1 MAMVRLSMSPPL
13 PRKLYLPQIVRGFV
27 ADRSF
32 LEATPIPT
40 GTSATSSSLPLSL
53 SSVSHSTGPSRT
65 INRNLSVNAPL
76 SHTGPSQDHVSA
88 MLTDSSQVEEAFDG
102 YTTDIIFPDVS
113 PLFLQW
119 LHARRAWM
127 TSQGRID
134 PLLVGPSFLA
144 QMFDRWLQQWWPLFG
159 LLRIG
164 TPGTNPSGWVG
175 IFDLWFSTLS
185 IEHTS
190 SPSPSQKTS
199 GSASDTP
206 AETYQAPELAIAG
219 LASTPPESRN
229 KKHYRNEMSTL
240 TVQQIQRASTE
251 AGGDADAI
259 QRLAAVFPPG
269 DVVMRD
275 ALKVGRKRKSRVG
288 HRGYQ
293 EFSGLVDGQWYCQ
306 LCNRIG
312 GRTWKNEK
320 DILNHVW
327 NKHCDLSPLG

>member
-1 MAMVRLSMSPPL
+1 M
-13 PRKLYLPQIVRGFV
+13 I
-27 ADRSF
+27 
-32 LEATPIPT
+32 
-40 GTSATSSSLPLSL
+40 
-53 SSVSHSTGPSRT
+53 
-65 INRNLSVNAPL
+65 
-76 SHTGPSQDHVSA
+76 
-88 MLTDSSQVEEAFDG
+88 
-102 YTTDIIFPDVS
+102 
-113 PLFLQW
+113 
-119 LHARRAWM
+119 
-127 TSQGRID
+127 SQGRSD
-134 PLLVGPSFLA
+134 PLLIGPSFLA
-144 QMFDRWLQQWWPLFG
+144 QMFDRWIQQWWPLFD

-185 IEHTS
+185 TEYTS
-190 SPSPSQKTS
+190 YPSPPQKTS
-199 GSASDTP
+199 EDV
-206 AETYQAPELAIAG
+206 YQAPELAIAG
-219 LASTPPESRN
+219 PASTPLESRN

-240 TVQQIQRASTE
+240 TLRQIQQTCTE

-293 EFSGLVDGQWYCQ
+293 EFSGQVDGQWYCQ

-327 NKHCDLSPLG
+327 NQHCDQSPLG

>member
-1 MAMVRLSMSPPL
+1 MVRLSMSTPL
-13 PRKLYLPQIVRGFV
+13 PRKLYLPQIVCGFV

-40 GTSATSSSLPLSL
+40 GSSATSPVPPLSL

-65 INRNLSVNAPL
+65 INRNLSVNTPL
-76 SHTGPSQDHVSA
+76 SHAGPSQYHVSA
-88 MLTDSSQVEEAFDG
+88 MLTDSSQVQEAFDG
-102 YTTDIIFPDVS
+102 YTAEIVFPDVS

-119 LHARRAWM
+119 LHACRAWM
-127 TSQGRID
+127 ISQGCSD

-144 QMFDRWLQQWWPLFG
+144 QMFNRWLQQWWPLFS

-175 IFDLWFSTLS
+175 IFDLWFSALS

-190 SPSPSQKTS
+190 PPSPSQKTS

-206 AETYQAPELAIAG
+206 AEASQAPELAIAG

-240 TVQQIQRASTE
+240 TVQQIQHTCTV

-259 QRLAAVFPPG
+259 QQLAAVFPPG
-269 DVVMRD
+269 GVVTRD
-275 ALKVGRKRKSRVG
+275 ALKVGRKRKPRVG
-288 HRGYQ
+288 DRGYQ
-293 EFSGLVDGQWYCQ
+293 KFSGQVGSRWYCQ

-312 GRTWKNEK
+312 GHTWKNEK

-327 NKHCDLSPLG
+327 NQHCDPPPLG